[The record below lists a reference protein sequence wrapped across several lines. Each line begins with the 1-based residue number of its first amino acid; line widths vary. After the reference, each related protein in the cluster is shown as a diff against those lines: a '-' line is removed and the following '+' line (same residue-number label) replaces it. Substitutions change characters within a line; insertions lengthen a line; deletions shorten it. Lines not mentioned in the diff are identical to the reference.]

1 MTRRIPVLAALLAL
15 GCAPSALDDAVSET
29 GVEGPFDEVPADG
42 KYDGSAARGPR
53 VADGAA
59 TEVWSVRREWT
70 DVSGEA
76 GIAWEADS
84 GLDWEQKFDA
94 WVASMETEPRRHG
107 SGDTFVV
114 TTPHGERRFH
124 APTLECA
131 EVAYLLRAAFASW
144 YHLPFYVQ
152 GWDAHTRQTMYAGH
166 FGFVSRDGDRVGRF
180 PSFRTAY
187 RDYEDDWSPGEPWPS
202 DARLRGYRLGDD
214 DAVDFLSEDGEEV
227 GAGAYFDELFLN
239 KRVGYFMRLLL
250 LYFGSA
256 NLADGANT
264 YHVRPEAIAP
274 GDILVKRW
282 QRRGIGHVMPVMQV
296 ERHAEDALE
305 VSIASGSMPRREP
318 LWEDPNRA
326 RGSFT
331 AASTGGEGESS
342 DGEPYAELGGG
353 LRRWRTAVR
362 RSGRWRN
369 EVIERDREDYIND
382 RDYEAIA
389 ARPAR
394 FEEILRS
401 LSAAERRD
409 VALAAIESA
418 REHLRS
424 YPASCAARIR
434 REDAF
439 DELYDVMA
447 EQGMDRAAVD
457 ATYRTLEDYVF
468 AALVY
473 EESRTCCWNRSTGAM
488 YDIIMDYAEAEQA
501 EAEASAMCSAP
512 TVFRAEAD
520 GYARWRDHAASL
532 ERGDEWNAWSEDES
546 CSQRDVPQD
555 LVDAERAATGYC
567 ALGEPTE
574 PTEPMEPTEPESC
587 DPAGGASRAVA
598 APLAWGTSVDARLC
612 ADEEDWFRV
621 DAESEITVRIDFEHD
636 DGDLDLELLDTDGAS
651 LGTSTSVQDTE
662 SVTASGPLYVRV
674 YGYRGAANAYT
685 ITLE

>member
-1 MTRRIPVLAALLAL
+1 MIRRFARFAPSFALLAL
-15 GCAPSALDDAVSET
+15 GCAPSALDEAVDET
-29 GVEGPFDEVPADG
+29 GVEGPFVEVPAEG

-53 VADGAA
+53 VSAGAP
-59 TEVWSVRREWT
+59 TEVWSVERDWS
-70 DVSGEA
+70 DVEGEA
-76 GIAWEADS
+76 GLAWEADS

-94 WVASMETEPRRHG
+94 WIASMQLEDRHG
-107 SGDTFVV
+107 GSGQTFIV
-114 TTPHGERRFH
+114 TTPYGERRFH

-166 FGFVSRDGDRVGRF
+166 FGFVNRSGEKVGRF

-187 RDYEDDWSPGEPWPS
+187 RDYEGQWAPGEPWPS

-214 DAVDFLSEDGEEV
+214 DAVDFLSADGEEV

-264 YHVRPEAIAP
+264 FHVKAEAVAP
-274 GDILVKRW
+274 GDILVHRW
-282 QRRGIGHVMPVMQV
+282 QRRGIGHVMPIMRV

-305 VSIASGSMPRREP
+305 VSVASGSMPRREP

-326 RGSFT
+326 RSRFT
-331 AASTGGEGESS
+331 SSYAGGPGESS
-342 DGEPYAELGGG
+342 DGELYAALGGG
-353 LRRWRTAVR
+353 VRRWRTAVL

-369 EVIERDREDYIND
+369 EVLEGDREAYINE

-394 FEEILRS
+394 FEAILRS

-439 DELYDVMA
+439 ETLYEVLA
-447 EQGMDRAAVD
+447 EQGLDRAAVD

-473 EESRTCCWNRSTGAM
+473 DRSRTCCWNRSTAAM
-488 YDIIMDYAEAEQA
+488 HAIIMDYAEAEQA
-501 EAEASAMCSAP
+501 DAAARGMCLSP
-512 TVFRAEAD
+512 TVFRAERD

-532 ERGDEWNAWSEDES
+532 GRADEWVAWSEDES
-546 CSQRDVPQD
+546 CSQRDVPED
-555 LVDAERAATGYC
+555 TVDAARAGTAWCERGEPVDPGEPGGDAGCDATGGGSRSAAT
-567 ALGEPTE
+567 
-574 PTEPMEPTEPESC
+574 
-587 DPAGGASRAVA
+587 
-598 APLAWGTSVDARLC
+598 PLAWGTTLDAELC
-612 ADEEDWFRV
+612 ADEEDWYRV
-621 DAESEITVRIDFEHD
+621 ESTSEVTVRIAFDHAA
-636 DGDLDLELLDTDGAS
+636 GDLDLEVLAEDGTQ
-651 LGTSTSVQDTE
+651 LGSSTSVQDRE
-662 SVTASGPLYVRV
+662 SVTATGPFHVRV
-674 YGYRGAANAYT
+674 YGYRGAANAYS
-685 ITLE
+685 ITVE